1 MTSTAAQGWW
11 PDEVVGRR
19 AAEPASKRAAA
30 TRRALLDGAAD
41 TFAERGYER
50 ATVAEIV
57 ERSGASVG
65 SLYNLFG
72 GKEELFRALHEE
84 RSHDMW
90 DATREAMSAAADAGA
105 DTLGTYLAGAR
116 AFLEWAWDHRR
127 VSRVF
132 VSGDGPPGF
141 AAVQR
146 EHSARWTVRILPVL
160 GPGQGLYADLFT
172 ASVNGVVGEG
182 ARHVVSTCTTDDE
195 AAAQIDYVL
204 SLVARLVSPIEA
216 TGDPGGT
223 G

>member
-1 MTSTAAQGWW
+1 MTSIAAWW

-41 TFAERGYER
+41 VFAEQGYER

-90 DATREAMSAAADAGA
+90 DATRAAMGAAADAGEDA
-105 DTLGTYLAGAR
+105 LGTYLAGAR
-116 AFLEWAWDHRR
+116 AFLRWAWDHRK
-127 VSRVF
+127 VSQVF
-132 VSGDGPPGF
+132 VTGDGPPGF

-146 EHSARWTVRILPVL
+146 EHAARWTVRILPVL
-160 GPGQGLYADLFT
+160 GPGEGVHADLFT
-172 ASVNGVVGEG
+172 AAVNGVVGEG
-182 ARHVVSTCTTDDE
+182 ARHLVSTCTTEDE
-195 AAAQIDYVL
+195 ALAQIDYVL
-204 SLVARLVSPIEA
+204 TLVVRLVAPSAGTVMR
-216 TGDPGGT
+216 TG
-223 G
+223 